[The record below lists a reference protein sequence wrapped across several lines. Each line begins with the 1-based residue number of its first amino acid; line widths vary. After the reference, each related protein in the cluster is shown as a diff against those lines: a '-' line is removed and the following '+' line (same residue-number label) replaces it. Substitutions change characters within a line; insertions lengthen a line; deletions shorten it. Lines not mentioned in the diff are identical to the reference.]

1 MTSKVY
7 QADWLDQLPTGID
20 FRHRC
25 NTLLADQIISRS
37 IHLKGPDR
45 AFVEAMYRD
54 GHSAAQIARLGDLDP
69 RQVRR
74 RIKLA
79 LARLSD
85 PLFIFV
91 ITHQSN
97 WSTTRRKVAQSL
109 FQAGHSI
116 RQTADHLELKVHQV
130 RRHRTAILDLYQST
144 MTSKQHSKP
153 QSPNRAW
160 RTPKI

>member
-1 MTSKVY
+1 MSAKVY
-7 QADWLDQLPTGID
+7 QADWLDQLPSGID

-25 NTLLADQIISRS
+25 NTLLTDQIVSRS

-45 AFVEAMYRD
+45 ALVEAMFRD
-54 GHSAAQIARLGDLDP
+54 GQSAAQIARLGNLEP

-79 LARLSD
+79 LTRLSD

-91 ITHQSN
+91 ITHQSS
-97 WSTTRRKVAQSL
+97 WSSTRRKIAQSL
-109 FQAGHSI
+109 FQAGRSI
-116 RQTADHLELKVHQV
+116 RQTAELLDLKVHQV

-144 MTSKQHSKP
+144 HSSKP
-153 QSPNRAW
+153 NSPNRAW
-160 RTPKI
+160 RTPKS